1 MANKELKEYESEEV
15 FKHTSADDCWLVIGN
30 ESNGGYQKIE
40 NGREVRT

>member
-1 MANKELKEYESEEV
+1 MADKELKEYESEEV

-30 ESNGGYQKIE
+30 ESNGGYTIE